1 MSEKIVLS
9 QLVLIVAASMV
20 LGSTAVMAGE
30 KKLEKLAWGLMVASA
45 LGVVICGFIFIW
57 R

>member
-1 MSEKIVLS
+1 MLEKIVLS
-9 QLVLIVAASMV
+9 LVLIVAASVV
-20 LGSTAVMAGE
+20 LGSTAVMTGE

-45 LGVVICGFIFIW
+45 LGVFICGFIFIW

>member
-1 MSEKIVLS
+1 MLEKIVLS
-9 QLVLIVAASMV
+9 LVLIVAASMV

-30 KKLEKLAWGLMVASA
+30 KKLEKLAWGLMVA
-45 LGVVICGFIFIW
+45 GVGVFICGFIFIW